1 MFFGMFFL
9 LGILF
14 LLYDGSV
21 KRKLMAFVE
30 TMVITFSADVI
41 TTQIYF
47 SIGVSAADLLRDY
60 SLQRFVITFT
70 CCLIQVPF
78 VYFIRRIQRKLR
90 LNLSAKQWVYMLII
104 ILSQLFALF
113 MYDFGMYE
121 NQYMNGIV
129 VLAGIGFLIFDIWIS
144 SIIILLEVKTET
156 EESIENMTEWCKMVT
171 DYYLDVSDKMNRL
184 SDSSEKY
191 VSKLEAVY
199 TLAGKEYESIKSH
212 KDSEIPQ
219 CENKIVNSIL
229 KNVIMELERISC
241 TYHIQFSIPDEINME
256 IMDLSSIIINMFDNA
271 ICAVEK
277 CINEGKNEVQ
287 DISKSGINMG
297 EKYHLRARAEYTDGI
312 KIIKR
317 IAEKYSGSMNIEYD
331 DESFKNRAI
340 LKV

>member
-1 MFFGMFFL
+1 MFFL

-41 TTQIYF
+41 TTQIYYR
-47 SIGVSAADLLRDY
+47 IGVSAANLLRDY
-60 SLQRFVITFT
+60 SLQRFAITFT

-90 LNLSAKQWVYMLII
+90 LNLSAKQWVYMFII

-129 VLAGIGFLIFDIWIS
+129 VFAGIGFLIFDIWIS

-171 DYYLDVSDKMNRL
+171 DY
-184 SDSSEKY
+184 
-191 VSKLEAVY
+191 
-199 TLAGKEYESIKSH
+199 
-212 KDSEIPQ
+212 
-219 CENKIVNSIL
+219 
-229 KNVIMELERISC
+229 RI
-241 TYHIQFSIPDEINME
+241 Q
-256 IMDLSSIIINMFDNA
+256 
-271 ICAVEK
+271 V
-277 CINEGKNEVQ
+277 
-287 DISKSGINMG
+287 
-297 EKYHLRARAEYTDGI
+297 R
-312 KIIKR
+312 
-317 IAEKYSGSMNIEYD
+317 SM
-331 DESFKNRAI
+331 
-340 LKV
+340 